1 MQAIISVGGKQHQV
15 TPGQVVRV
23 EQLKGAW
30 GDVVEFQR
38 VLAVEKDK
46 LQLGTPLVEGAKVRA
61 EILDHGRADKV
72 RVLKYKRK
80 KQYRKMTGHRQS
92 YTEVRISE
100 ILA

>member
-1 MQAIISVGGKQHQV
+1 MQAIISVGGKQYQV
-15 TPGQVVRV
+15 SPGQVVRV
-23 EQLKGAW
+23 EQLKGVP
-30 GDVVEFQR
+30 GDVVEFHR

-61 EILDHGRADKV
+61 EILDHGRAEKI

-80 KQYRKMTGHRQS
+80 KQYRRHTGHRQP

>member
-23 EQLKGAW
+23 EQLNGAR

-80 KQYRKMTGHRQS
+80 KQYRKMTGHRQP

>member
-23 EQLKGAW
+23 EQLKGAR
-30 GDVVEFQR
+30 GDIVEFQR